1 MSVSDE
7 AGDNLVR
14 VYPSSLEVEKCVL
27 GALMIE
33 RDSILEVVNILNV
46 DSFYFYSNQEVY
58 RAILNLFEEH
68 LPIDLRTV
76 IDQLKKNGVLDKV
89 GGDEYVVSLI
99 DRVVSG
105 ENIEYHAYLIL
116 ECAIKRE
123 IINMSRELLKQSCDP
138 TIDVSNLINFAE
150 QKILEVSSRSIRK
163 EYSAL
168 GPLLAETISLIELKE
183 SKGDGIIGVPSGFS
197 GLDALTSGWQKSDLI
212 IVAARPAMGKTAFV
226 LSLVRNA
233 AVTYNA
239 PVALFSLEMSS
250 TQLVSRLIANEA
262 ELEATKIIKGK
273 LESYEWVQLK
283 DRTSKIANA
292 PIYIDDTP
300 ALSVYELITK
310 CKKLKMKHDIQLI
323 AIDYLQLLT
332 AGNINGK
339 WSFNRENEISFIS
352 RSLKCLAKELDVPI
366 ITLSQLSRA
375 VEQRQGDKR
384 PMLSDLRESGAIEQ
398 DADIVIFLYRPE
410 YYKLFNDNDDFN
422 VSGLT
427 EVIIAKHRNGPLDTA
442 YVQFI
447 SKNVKFVDI
456 PSGGNVA
463 SGGIN

>member
-168 GPLLAETISLIELKE
+168 GPLLAETISLIELKG

-422 VSGLT
+422 VKGLT